1 MTYTIGSLAR
11 AADVNVE
18 TVRYYQRR
26 GLIDEPSKPSGGIR
40 RYDETDA
47 GRLRFIKQAQTLGFS
62 LGEVAELLALEDGRH
77 CREAERL
84 GAAKLALVRERIT
97 QLRRVEKAL
106 AGMVGQCRGNTGK
119 VHCPLIASLK
129 REASAAGATSG
140 DHRERRAAVRRPM
153 RSRSS

>member
-1 MTYTIGSLAR
+1 MTYTIGSLAKVT
-11 AADVNVE
+11 DVNVE

-26 GLIDEPSKPSGGIR
+26 GLVGEPPKPLGGIR
-40 RYDETDA
+40 RYNEVHA

-62 LGEVAELLALEDGRH
+62 LNEVADLLALEDGCH

-84 GAAKLALVRERIT
+84 GAEKLALVRERIA

-106 AGMVGQCRGNTGK
+106 AGMVDQCRGNTGK

-129 REASAAGATSG
+129 RETSATAAATG
-140 DHRERRAAVRRPM
+140 NLRERRAVAQHPVRAR
-153 RSRSS
+153 RS